1 MRSLQNNKKIII
13 KPNQITE
20 AFKLTCIDKT
30 YLNLERFNDALNYLF
45 KPPIKMIHHTYLSK
59 KLFEI
64 IDEKKNGK
72 IFEYEFSQALHN
84 ILKDKNYRFILSM
97 QIMMKIPDKFK
108 KFLEI
113 DDILNYFVNSYV
125 EGFKALQKLII
136 LNGKE
141 LARKNLPIPTKNQIE
156 NWAKS
161 YEKKIR
167 EEIYKDIKLIDKN
180 ITNKMELQQFIKW
193 ISNDHSIYLNY
204 DFIVLPIATSLIEL
218 DNIEYNCIINL
229 NDSKIKKSNT
239 EIIKN
244 KKLENEKVETKKK
257 IQDDFGFVIM
267 EKDEFQ

>member
-1 MRSLQNNKKIII
+1 
-13 KPNQITE
+13 
-20 AFKLTCIDKT
+20 
-30 YLNLERFNDALNYLF
+30 
-45 KPPIKMIHHTYLSK
+45 
-59 KLFEI
+59 
-64 IDEKKNGK
+64 
-72 IFEYEFSQALHN
+72 
-84 ILKDKNYRFILSM
+84 M

-167 EEIYKDIKLIDKN
+167 EEIYKDIKLMDKN

-218 DNIEYNCIINL
+218 DNIEYDCVMNL